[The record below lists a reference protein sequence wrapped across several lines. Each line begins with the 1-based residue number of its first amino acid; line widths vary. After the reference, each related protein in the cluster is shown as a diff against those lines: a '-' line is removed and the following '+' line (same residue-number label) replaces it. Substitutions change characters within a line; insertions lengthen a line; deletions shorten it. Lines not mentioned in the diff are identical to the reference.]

1 MKTLSANEAA
11 NKLQQGAILIDIRS
25 QGEYAIKHIAGAV
38 CLPIDQISKDSDALK
53 QDVVIF
59 HCLSGFRTRQYAKQ
73 LQECTQCCQEVYLLE
88 GGLNAWQKAGLGVES
103 RGVRLDIMRQ
113 VQIVAGGLVLLGVAL
128 GALVSPWF
136 YGLSGF
142 VGLGLMFAG
151 LTGFC
156 GMAKLLA
163 VMPWNR
169 T

>member
-1 MKTLSANEAA
+1 
-11 NKLQQGAILIDIRS
+11 
-25 QGEYAIKHIAGAV
+25 
-38 CLPIDQISKDSDALK
+38 
-53 QDVVIF
+53 
-59 HCLSGFRTRQYAKQ
+59 
-73 LQECTQCCQEVYLLE
+73 
-88 GGLNAWQKAGLGVES
+88 
-103 RGVRLDIMRQ
+103 MRQ

-156 GMAKLLA
+156 SMAKLLA